1 MKTGTD
7 DTDRNLKRN
16 VINESEAD
24 LNSLLENATNFVVY
38 RVTTDSSNP
47 FGGRVVLVSP
57 SIRAIAGLEDPYK
70 FESWFENIHPED
82 ADRIVDANQKA
93 WQTGTVYDQVL
104 RVFNPLKQ
112 QWIWLHTLSTPI
124 FGPSLGHQ
132 KG

>member
-82 ADRIVDANQKA
+82 ADRIVDANQKPGKPGQFTIRFYA
-93 WQTGTVYDQVL
+93 FSIRSSSSGYGCILYQPRFL
-104 RVFNPLKQ
+104 
-112 QWIWLHTLSTPI
+112 TP
-124 FGPSLGHQ
+124 
-132 KG
+132 KAT